1 MSIKP
6 LEQQTIVL
14 TGASSGIGLVT
25 ARHAA
30 KAGAKLVLAAR
41 NEDALRQL
49 TQEITA
55 QGGQAI
61 YVVTDVGDEDQ
72 VKVLAQKAVEHFG
85 GFDTWI
91 NNAGMAIYGEL
102 SKVSTA
108 DHRRMFDTNFWG
120 IVYGSL
126 AAADHFRARGG
137 NNSGVLINLG
147 SVDSDRALP
156 IQGMYATSKFA
167 VKGFTD
173 ALRMELKHE
182 GVPVEVCLVKPSAIG
197 TPFAEHARNYLD
209 KEATLPPPIYAPEL
223 VADAILK
230 CAAAPQRDVFVGGG
244 GRMLSMLGEYF
255 PGLGDKILGAT
266 MFSAQTTDAPNQH
279 KGDSLYGAGSGMKER
294 GEFDTPV
301 IPVSAYTTIVTHP
314 WLKTGV
320 LLGAGALLLWKL
332 GGDD

>member
-25 ARHAA
+25 ARQAA

-49 TQEITA
+49 TEEIKA

-61 YVVTDVGDEDQ
+61 YVVTDVGDEEQ
-72 VKVLAQKAVEHFG
+72 IKVLAHKAVDHFG

-91 NNAGMAIYGEL
+91 NDAGMAIIGEM
-102 SKVSTA
+102 SKVATA

-126 AAADHFRARGG
+126 AAAQHFRTRGG
-137 NNSGVLINLG
+137 QNRGVLINLG

-156 IQGMYATSKFA
+156 LQGMYSTSKFA

-173 ALRMELKHE
+173 ALRMELHHE
-182 GVPVEVCLVKPSAIG
+182 GVPVEVCLIKPSAIG
-197 TPFAEHARNYLD
+197 TPFAEHARNIMD
-209 KEATLPPPIYAPEL
+209 KEATLPPPLYAPEL

-230 CAAAPQRDVFVGGG
+230 CAVAPQRDVFVGGG

-255 PGLGDKILGAT
+255 PGLGDKLLGAT
-266 MFSAQTTDAPNQH
+266 MFKAQQKDQPNPH

-294 GEFDTPV
+294 GDFDTP
-301 IPVSAYTTIVTHP
+301 ILPVSPYTTIVTHP
-314 WLKTGV
+314 YLKTGV
-320 LLGAGALLLWKL
+320 LLSAGALLLWTL
-332 GGDD
+332 GRKD